1 MRVLITGAA
10 SGFGLALARRLCA
23 LGHDVIATDRDL
35 RALRAAL
42 GGELP
47 TSSLRRMDVTDTDD
61 VATVAG
67 EVGDVD
73 VLVNNA
79 GYAVFAAQGEAELS
93 AVGEMFAT
101 NVLGVAR
108 VTQAWLPG
116 LRARG
121 GTVVQLSSVAGRM
134 VFAESG
140 FYAASK
146 HAVEALSE
154 ALFLENRPWGLR
166 VVVVEPGSFDTGFL
180 ARAQQAS
187 RPRDPSSV
195 HADQHARWDACRE
208 AVLEP
213 PQSPAL
219 VVEAIVDA
227 LVGSRAGAPFVRVP
241 VGADAA
247 RILSLREELGEAGWM
262 AMMGTRYGDAPMPDD
277 PVGTPDAPGP
287 KAELARALGHF
298 DVAPRGR

>member
-10 SGFGLALARRLCA
+10 SGFGLALARRLVA

-35 RALRAAL
+35 AALRAAL
-42 GGELP
+42 GAVLP
-47 TSSLRRMDVTDTDD
+47 SASLRRMDVTDTDD

-116 LRARG
+116 LRARR

-180 ARAQQAS
+180 ARAQRAS
-187 RPRDPSSV
+187 RPRDPASV
-195 HADQHARWDACRE
+195 HAEQHALWDACRD

-213 PQSPAL
+213 PQSPSL
-219 VVEAIVDA
+219 VVDAIVDA
-227 LVGSRAGAPFVRVP
+227 LVGERASSPFVRVP
-241 VGADAA
+241 VGADAV
-247 RILSLREELGEAGWM
+247 RILGLREALGPQGWM
-262 AMMGTRYGDAPMPDD
+262 GMMGSRYGAEPMPDD
-277 PVGTPDAPGP
+277 PVGTSSAPGP
-287 KAELARALGHF
+287 MAEVARGLGLADLK
-298 DVAPRGR
+298 VSRG